1 MKYQESKDEDFL
13 SEDKVFNASPIE
25 EPSEVY
31 GARQKKQK
39 VKKEVLYIEGVK
51 YQNHSDREATPIT
64 PELGGVE
71 STSRMPH
78 GSHEESSDYVLYNK
92 TGRDTKRENNDVK

>member
-1 MKYQESKDEDFL
+1 M
-13 SEDKVFNASPIE
+13 
-25 EPSEVY
+25 
-31 GARQKKQK
+31 RQKKPK

-71 STSRMPH
+71 STSRIPH
-78 GSHEESSDYVLYNK
+78 GS
-92 TGRDTKRENNDVK
+92 